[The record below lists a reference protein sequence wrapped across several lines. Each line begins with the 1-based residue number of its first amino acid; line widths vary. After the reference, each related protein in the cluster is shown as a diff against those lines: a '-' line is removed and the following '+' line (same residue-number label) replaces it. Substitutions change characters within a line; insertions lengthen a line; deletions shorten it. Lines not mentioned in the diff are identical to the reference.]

1 MWQNVYKRAGVFE
14 LPKSFVI
21 QIEIIQGIV
30 YQGSIR
36 NMVYSSNKLSFFLK
50 QWKHR
55 QRKKHREIIICTN
68 LHNFYKLASISILFY
83 GITFGVSE
91 QIKRLA
97 TWFKLG
103 AYGLRR
109 FSIWFQKIL
118 HIFIIIIIEIS
129 KKWSTEFV
137 GYT

>member
-30 YQGSIR
+30 YQGRIR

-68 LHNFYKLASISILFY
+68 LHSFYKLASSSILFY
-83 GITFGVSE
+83 WITVSE

-103 AYGLRR
+103 GYGLRR
-109 FSIWFQKIL
+109 FPIWFQKIL
-118 HIFIIIIIEIS
+118 HIFIIIIEIS

>member
-1 MWQNVYKRAGVFE
+1 MNRLECENLCFWVAKKFCYSNWNNPGNSLSK
-14 LPKSFVI
+14 
-21 QIEIIQGIV
+21 
-30 YQGSIR
+30 IR
-36 NMVYSSNKLSFFLK
+36 NMVYSSNELSFFLK

-55 QRKKHREIIICTN
+55 QRKKYREIIICTN
-68 LHNFYKLASISILFY
+68 LHNFYKLASSSILFSW
-83 GITFGVSE
+83 ITVSE

-103 AYGLRR
+103 GYGLRR
-109 FSIWFQKIL
+109 FPIWFQKIL
-118 HIFIIIIIEIS
+118 HIFIIIIEIS